1 MTRVPLLLAGCQ
13 PEPLASYLKALG
25 VLRLVA
31 NQVDPGATGHW
42 TPEGFVLTSG
52 LDLDGLVEFFTTSYV
67 PTPVVSP
74 WNGGSG
80 FHPKDNTDGIGP
92 IEASIDARFAGYR
105 EAIAV
110 GRQVLNDI
118 PESKDQKLMIVQACR
133 SQLPDNALPW
143 IDAAAVLLD
152 GNLAYPPL
160 LGTGGNDGRLDFSNN
175 FMQRLVLLNG
185 LGGAKAPKGASL
197 ESWLVGALTGAST
210 RGIKAS
216 IGQFAPGANGGPNSG
231 AVTAADSISNPADF
245 VLLVEGAMVVAAGST
260 KRLSAGLSSYSG
272 SAPGPKRAAMPFTFA
287 ATAVG
292 YASAVEG
299 EDGRG
304 ELWLPLWSRPARFAE
319 VARLFGEGRCSWA
332 GKTARSGLD
341 AARAAVTLG
350 VDRGIESFTRCALV
364 TRNGLATAA
373 IPVGRIVVAE
383 RPDVGVL
390 AAFDGWLDRV
400 RRGKNPPNAVG
411 PGLAGVERAMF
422 RAAATGS
429 APDLLAVLS
438 AAALLDGVVATATTF
453 RGCTGPLLLPVERW
467 ARTIATAAGDSA
479 VGLEVRLAAGF
490 ASLRDRGRGPGGGQ
504 AIAELVRPI
513 RRDGRRAE
521 WTDRP
526 VVIGLGRRALVDV
539 LADVHGRR
547 WVAAGQGERTGD
559 AEGPASGVAFDS
571 GAWVG
576 GADVVDFAIGQV
588 DLQRLEDLIRGLLV
602 LDWTFGAPR
611 LPLGSRALA
620 SPALAVLASAFGPLD
635 GIPPE
640 AHPRAQPGWVALL
653 SRGSVAA
660 TGDVLAD
667 GVRRV
672 RMAGWRPLVSPAG
685 VAGGAPDGAAL
696 AAALLLTLAPV
707 HRRVLLEQ
715 VAARPDNDLA
725 DNHQGE
731 EG

>member
-1 MTRVPLLLAGCQ
+1 MTRAPLLLAGCQ

-31 NQVDPGATGHW
+31 TQVDPGATGHW
-42 TPEGFVLTSG
+42 SPEGFVLTSG
-52 LDLDGLVEFFTTSYV
+52 LDLDGLVEFFATSYV

-80 FHPKDNTDGIGP
+80 FHPKDNTDGISP
-92 IEASIDARFAGYR
+92 IESSTDGRFAGYR

-110 GRQVLNDI
+110 GRQVLEET
-118 PESKDQKLMIVQACR
+118 PESKDKKLLIVQACR
-133 SQLPDNALPW
+133 SQLPDTALPW

-152 GNLAYPPL
+152 GDLAYPPL

-175 FMQRLVLLNG
+175 FMQRLVVLIG
-185 LGGAKAPKGASL
+185 LGGAKAPKGTSP
-197 ESWLVGALTGAST
+197 ESWLIGAISGAGA

-231 AVTAADSISNPADF
+231 AMTAADSISNPADF
-245 VLLVEGAMVVAAGST
+245 VLLVEGAMVVAAACT
-260 KRLSAGLSSYSG
+260 KRLGSGLSSYSG

-287 ATAVG
+287 ATPVG

-304 ELWLPLWSRPARFAE
+304 ELWLPLWSRPARFVE

-350 VDRGIESFTRCALV
+350 VDRGIDSFTRCALV

-373 IPVGRIVVAE
+373 IPVGRIVVAD
-383 RPDVGVL
+383 RPDIGVL
-390 AAFDGWLDRV
+390 AALDGWLDRV
-400 RRGKNPPNAVG
+400 RRGKNPTNAVG

-422 RAAATGS
+422 RAAARGS

-438 AAALLDGVVATATTF
+438 AAAVLDGIVATATTF
-453 RGCTGPLLLPVERW
+453 RACTGPLLLPVERW
-467 ARTIATAAGDSA
+467 ARTISAAAADPA
-479 VGLEVRLAAGF
+479 CGLEVRVAAGF

-513 RRDGRRAE
+513 RWDGRRADWAE
-521 WTDRP
+521 RP
-526 VVIGLGRRALVDV
+526 TVTGLGRRALVDV

-547 WVAAGQGERTGD
+547 WVAAGQGERTGAAD
-559 AEGPASGVAFDS
+559 GPAPGAAFDS

-576 GADVVDFAIGQV
+576 GADVVDFVTGQV
-588 DLQRLEDLIRGLLV
+588 DPQRLEELLRGLLV
-602 LDWTFGAPR
+602 LDWTFGTPR
-611 LPLGSRALA
+611 LPLAPRASA
-620 SPALAVLASAFGPLD
+620 SPALALLASAFGPLGD
-635 GIPPE
+635 IPPE
-640 AHPRAQPGWVALL
+640 AHPQAQPGWVALL
-653 SRGSVAA
+653 SRRSVAA
-660 TGDVLAD
+660 TGEVLAD
-667 GVRRV
+667 AVRRV

-685 VAGGAPDGAAL
+685 VAVGAPDGSAL
-696 AAALLLTLAPV
+696 AATLLLKLAPI
-707 HRRVLLEQ
+707 HRRALLEQ
-715 VAARPDNDLA
+715 VAVRHDNDS
-725 DNHQGE
+725 
-731 EG
+731 

>member
-1 MTRVPLLLAGCQ
+1 MTRAPLLLSGCQ

-31 NQVDPGATGHW
+31 TQVDPGATGHW
-42 TPEGFVLTSG
+42 STDGFVLTSG
-52 LDLDGLVEFFTTSYV
+52 LDLDSLVEFFTVFYV

-80 FHPKDNTDGIGP
+80 FHPKDNPDGIGP
-92 IEASIDARFAGYR
+92 IEASTDARFAGYR
-105 EAIAV
+105 ETIAI
-110 GRQVLNDI
+110 GRQVLREI
-118 PESKDQKLMIVQACR
+118 PESKDQKPLIVQACR

-152 GNLAYPPL
+152 GALAYPPL

-175 FMQRLVLLNG
+175 FMQRLVLLMG
-185 LGGAKAPKGASL
+185 LGGAKAPKGSSL
-197 ESWLVGALTGAST
+197 ETWLVGALTGASA

-216 IGQFAPGANGGPNSG
+216 IGQFAPGASGGPNSG
-231 AVTAADSISNPADF
+231 AMAAADSISNPADF
-245 VLLVEGAMVVAAGST
+245 VLLVEGAMVVAAACT
-260 KRLSAGLSSYSG
+260 KRLGTGLSSYSG

-287 ATAVG
+287 ATPVG

-304 ELWLPLWSRPARFAE
+304 ELWLPLWNRPARFAE

-390 AAFDGWLDRV
+390 AALDGWLDLV
-400 RRGKNPPNAVG
+400 RRGKNPPNALA
-411 PGLAGVERAMF
+411 PALAGVERAMF

-438 AAALLDGVVATATTF
+438 AAAALDGVVATATTF
-453 RGCTGPLLLPVERW
+453 RACTGPLLLPVARW
-467 ARTIATAAGDSA
+467 ARTISAAAAEPAG
-479 VGLEVRLAAGF
+479 GLEVRLAAGF
-490 ASLRDRGRGPGGGQ
+490 ASLRGRGPGQGQ

-513 RRDGRRAE
+513 RREGRRAE
-521 WTDRP
+521 WTERS
-526 VVIGLGRRALVDV
+526 VVAGLGRRSLAEV

-547 WVAAGQGERTGD
+547 WMAAGQGKGTG
-559 AEGPASGVAFDS
+559 APEEPTPAFDL
-571 GAWVG
+571 GTWVG
-576 GADVVDFAIGQV
+576 GADVVSLVTGRV
-588 DLQRLEDLIRGLLV
+588 DPQRLEDLIRGLLL
-602 LDWTFGAPR
+602 LDWSFAAPR
-611 LPLGSRALA
+611 LPLAPRASI
-620 SPALAVLASAFGPLD
+620 SPALAVLAPAFGPLD

-640 AHPRAQPGWVALL
+640 SVLQAQPGWVAML
-653 SRGSVAA
+653 SRRSAAA
-660 TGDVLAD
+660 TGEVLTDA
-667 GVRRV
+667 VRRV

-685 VAGGAPDGAAL
+685 VALGAPDGSSL
-696 AAALLLTLAPV
+696 AAALLLKLAPS
-707 HRRVLLEQ
+707 HRRDLLEQ
-715 VAARPDNDLA
+715 VAARTENDLA
-725 DNHQGE
+725 ENQQGE